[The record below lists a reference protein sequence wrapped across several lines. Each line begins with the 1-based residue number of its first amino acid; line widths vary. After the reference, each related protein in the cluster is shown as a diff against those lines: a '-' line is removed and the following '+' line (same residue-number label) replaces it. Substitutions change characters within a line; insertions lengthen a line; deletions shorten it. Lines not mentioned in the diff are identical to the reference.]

1 MNMNNFLQINET
13 TRKRLSDFLFILWA
27 GGAALLS
34 YSLVYALRKP
44 FTAASFENAEFFD
57 MDYKV
62 VVTISQILGYVVSK
76 FIGIKLISELQS
88 EERFKFILTSVL
100 LAEASLILFGLL
112 STPFNVAAMFL
123 NGLSLG
129 CMWGVIFSFI
139 EGRRVTDIL
148 ASLLGISM
156 VISSGT
162 AKSVGLYVMN
172 HLHVSEFWMPAL
184 IGAVALPLLLLLG
197 WALNKLPEPNKEDIA
212 MKSERETLNG
222 KQRWELF
229 KSFMPFLSM
238 LFIANIAIVVLRDIK
253 EDFLVNIID
262 VSAYS
267 PWLFAQIDSVVTLI
281 ILGIFGLMVLVK
293 DNLKAL
299 SVLFGLIIAG
309 MIVMSVVSFGQQQLR
324 LSPVIWLF
332 IQSLCLYIAY
342 LTFQTIFFDRFIAC
356 FRIRGNVGFFIV
368 TTDFLG
374 YTGTVVVLVLK
385 EFCNPDIDWAVF
397 YNQFAGYVGIFCC
410 VTFVCSFVY
419 LHQRFRKETGVTAP
433 REETIEATPQNAI
446 TVA

>member
-1 MNMNNFLQINET
+1 MKQLFNINRA

-148 ASLLGISM
+148 ASLLGVSM

-267 PWLFAQIDSVVTLI
+267 PWLFAQIDSIVTLI

-374 YTGTVVVLVLK
+374 YTGTVLVLVLK

>member
-1 MNMNNFLQINET
+1 MNHFLQVNET
-13 TRKRLSDFLFILWA
+13 TRKRFSDFLFILWA

-57 MDYKV
+57 LDYKV
-62 VVTISQILGYVVSK
+62 VVTISQILGYVISK
-76 FIGIKLISELQS
+76 FIGIKLISELQH

-148 ASLLGISM
+148 ASLLGVSM

-162 AKSVGLYVMN
+162 AKSAGLYVMN

-197 WALNKLPEPNKEDIA
+197 WALNRLPKPTQEDIA

-222 KQRWELF
+222 RQRRELF
-229 KSFMPFLSM
+229 KSYMPFLSM
-238 LFIANIAIVVLRDIK
+238 LFVANIAIVVLRDIK

-262 VSAYS
+262 VSSYS
-267 PWLFAQIDSVVTLI
+267 PWLFAQIDSIVTLI
-281 ILGIFGLMVLVK
+281 ILGIFGLMVFVK

-299 SVLFGLIIAG
+299 SVLFILIISG
-309 MIVMSVVSFGQQQLR
+309 MVLMAVVSFGQEQFR
-324 LSPVIWLF
+324 LSPVAWLF
-332 IQSLCLYIAY
+332 IQSLCLYITY

-356 FRIRGNVGFFIV
+356 FKIRGNVGFFIV

-385 EFCNPDIDWAVF
+385 EFYNPDIDWALF
-397 YNQFAGYVGIFCC
+397 YNQLAGYVGIFCC
-410 VTFVCSFVY
+410 IVFACSFVY
-419 LHQRFRKETGVTAP
+419 LHQRFRRETGVTVA
-433 REETIEATPQNAI
+433 REDTLEAVPQNAV

>member
-1 MNMNNFLQINET
+1 MKNILQIDNSS
-13 TRKRLSDFLFILWA
+13 RKRLSDFLFILWA
-27 GGAALLS
+27 RGAALLS

-62 VVTISQILGYVVSK
+62 VVTISLILGYVVSK

-148 ASLLGISM
+148 ASLLGVSM

-212 MKSERETLNG
+212 MKLERETLNG

-374 YTGTVVVLVLK
+374 YTGTVLVLVLK

-397 YNQFAGYVGIFCC
+397 YNRFAGYVGIFCC

-446 TVA
+446 TIA

>member
-1 MNMNNFLQINET
+1 MMNNLLHINET

-57 MDYKV
+57 LDYKV
-62 VVTISQILGYVVSK
+62 VVTISQILGYVISK
-76 FIGIKLISELQS
+76 FIGIKLISELKP

-100 LAEASLILFGLL
+100 LAESSLILFGLL

-148 ASLLGISM
+148 ASLLGVSM

-172 HLHVSEFWMPAL
+172 HLHVNEFWMPAL
-184 IGAVALPLLLLLG
+184 IGGVALPLLLLLG
-197 WALNKLPEPNKEDIA
+197 CALNKLPEPNKEDIA

-222 KQRWELF
+222 QQRWELF

-238 LFIANIAIVVLRDIK
+238 LFVANIAIVVLRDIK

-262 VSAYS
+262 VTAYS

-281 ILGIFGLMVLVK
+281 ILGIFGLMVFVK

-299 SVLFGLIIAG
+299 SVLFGLIIVG
-309 MIVMSVVSFGQQQLR
+309 MIAMSVVSFGQDRFR
-324 LSPVIWLF
+324 LSPVTWLF

-356 FRIRGNVGFFIV
+356 FKIRGNVGFFIV

-374 YTGTVVVLVLK
+374 YTGTVLVLILK
-385 EFCNPDIDWAVF
+385 EFCNPHINWAVF
-397 YNQFAGYVGIFCC
+397 YNQLAGYVGIFCC
-410 VTFVCSFVY
+410 ITFIFSYICINVSVKK
-419 LHQRFRKETGVTAP
+419 RV
-433 REETIEATPQNAI
+433 
-446 TVA
+446 